1 MFLFNISDLTSTD
14 SSQSVGFS
22 ATMTTHNENL
32 NLQDTVKFQNLL
44 TNDGNGYDHI
54 SGIFRAPVTGL
65 YFFNVVIMSHA
76 AEDMETEIVK
86 NGYGIAQTYSGD
98 STTWNTGTQS
108 TVLFLD
114 IGDQVWIRILSS
126 VPSVNNGNIRIFG
139 AGFSSFSGLLI
150 ST

>member
-1 MFLFNISDLTSTD
+1 MMFKCFFFFYISDLTSTG
-14 SSQSVGFS
+14 SSPSIGFS
-22 ATMTTHNENL
+22 ATMTAHNENL

-86 NGYGIAQTYSGD
+86 NGDGIART
-98 STTWNTGTQS
+98 
-108 TVLFLD
+108 
-114 IGDQVWIRILSS
+114 
-126 VPSVNNGNIRIFG
+126 
-139 AGFSSFSGLLI
+139 
-150 ST
+150 